1 MREGDGMEQRKSIGK
16 RTEDRSRGRRRGEE
30 YKIEYV

>member
-1 MREGDGMEQRKSIGK
+1 MRDGMEQRKSIGK
-16 RTEDRSRGRRRGEE
+16 RTEDRWEWKGRGEE